1 MKAGAESEFD
11 TRDYPYH
18 DFVFPI
24 RLETGESAVFLIM
37 AERIGERFSTTPE
50 LISNK
55 LFKEEEQRLY
65 IIIGVIV
72 GIMFLIL

>member
-24 RLETGESAVFLIM
+24 RLETGESAVFNYGRTDRR
-37 AERIGERFSTTPE
+37 AVQYNSGAH
-50 LISNK
+50 
-55 LFKEEEQRLY
+55 
-65 IIIGVIV
+65 
-72 GIMFLIL
+72 

>member
-1 MKAGAESEFD
+1 
-11 TRDYPYH
+11 
-18 DFVFPI
+18 
-24 RLETGESAVFLIM
+24 M